1 MSSMTYGQNVPTG
14 TEGLDYVLNGGL
26 PKARIVLLW
35 GEPGCGKTTLGL
47 QFLLEGARRNER
59 VLYLPLTQTRSELD
73 EVLASHGWSPQG
85 MTIVEQPE
93 SIREG
98 TVGDQTLFSSEDV
111 ELPEIA
117 DGILEAIRRYRPERL
132 VLDSITELLMLAENS
147 YQFYRHILKIKQELT
162 RQGCTSLFL
171 SSGAPEDNRAVHTL
185 VHGVV
190 HLVHDSQRFGPAHRW
205 LEVTKMRARP
215 FRGGHHDFHIEKGG
229 LHVYPGIHGGPDKTR
244 ATKEVVASGNA
255 ELDRLLGGGL
265 EEGTTC
271 MLLGPAGTGKS
282 TLGSIYVEAAAE
294 RGIRS
299 AIFCFDEREDIFLKR
314 SDSLGLKISRYVAE
328 GLVDLKE
335 FHSGELFAGEFLA
348 LVRKKVEQ
356 DGVRL
361 VIIDSM
367 TGYLSA
373 TPDDEIERTRQLH
386 QILKYLGRAGVL
398 TLLIMT
404 SHGVIGEQRFILDLS
419 YVADSVVMFKH
430 FEAEGQVRKCLW
442 VIKKRYGRHESGI
455 RELVIQ
461 QGGIHVGQPL
471 SDFSGILS
479 GEPTFVGHRSVLHH
493 PPQAA
498 DPSMGTS

>member
-1 MSSMTYGQNVPTG
+1 MDSSVIFRRA
-14 TEGLDYVLNGGL
+14 GG
-26 PKARIVLLW
+26 KEQA
-35 GEPGCGKTTLGL
+35 
-47 QFLLEGARRNER
+47 GA
-59 VLYLPLTQTRSELD
+59 
-73 EVLASHGWSPQG
+73 A
-85 MTIVEQPE
+85 
-93 SIREG
+93 
-98 TVGDQTLFSSEDV
+98 
-111 ELPEIA
+111 
-117 DGILEAIRRYRPERL
+117 
-132 VLDSITELLMLAENS
+132 
-147 YQFYRHILKIKQELT
+147 
-162 RQGCTSLFL
+162 
-171 SSGAPEDNRAVHTL
+171 
-185 VHGVV
+185 
-190 HLVHDSQRFGPAHRW
+190 
-205 LEVTKMRARP
+205 
-215 FRGGHHDFHIEKGG
+215 
-229 LHVYPGIHGGPDKTR
+229 
-244 ATKEVVASGNA
+244 
-255 ELDRLLGGGL
+255 
-265 EEGTTC
+265 
-271 MLLGPAGTGKS
+271 
-282 TLGSIYVEAAAE
+282 
-294 RGIRS
+294 
-299 AIFCFDEREDIFLKR
+299 
-314 SDSLGLKISRYVAE
+314 
-328 GLVDLKE
+328 
-335 FHSGELFAGEFLA
+335 LA